1 MLQSQR
7 DTSAYVKRTMAYV
20 SAILTCC
27 GFVFP
32 AHMDVGAVA
41 KWLNSLQSS
50 GPKVELP
57 AGFTGFAVKDVAKR
71 LGISTDAVAGHVT
84 LVLAY
89 QGVVLGD
96 VQGRLPASGT
106 LVMLGDRSSRV
117 KITVRHTEV
126 RRIVETLRNWSG
138 APAADVPLVVLN

>member
-1 MLQSQR
+1 MVRTDRGRSTFDQLDDYTAVLQSQR
-7 DTSAYVKRTMAYV
+7 DTSDYVKCTKAYV

-32 AHMDVGAVA
+32 AHVDVGAVA

-57 AGFTGFAVKDVAKR
+57 AGFTGFAVKEVVER
-71 LGISTDAVAGHVT
+71 LGISTDAVADHVT
-84 LVLAY
+84 VVLAY

-96 VQGRLPASGT
+96 G
-106 LVMLGDRSSRV
+106 
-117 KITVRHTEV
+117 V
-126 RRIVETLRNWSG
+126 RRPALWSCSAT
-138 APAADVPLVVLN
+138 APRE

>member
-1 MLQSQR
+1 MKTRCCSW
-7 DTSAYVKRTMAYV
+7 TGTYV

-32 AHMDVGAVA
+32 AHVDVGAVA

-57 AGFTGFAVKDVAKR
+57 AGFTGFVVKEVVER
-71 LGISTDAVAGHVT
+71 LGISTDAVADHVT
-84 LVLAY
+84 VVLAY

-96 VQGRLPASGT
+96 G
-106 LVMLGDRSSRV
+106 
-117 KITVRHTEV
+117 V
-126 RRIVETLRNWSG
+126 RRPALWSCSAT
-138 APAADVPLVVLN
+138 APRE

>member
-1 MLQSQR
+1 MKTRCCSW
-7 DTSAYVKRTMAYV
+7 TGTYV

-32 AHMDVGAVA
+32 AHVDVGAVA

-57 AGFTGFAVKDVAKR
+57 AGFTGFAVKEVVER
-71 LGISTDAVAGHVT
+71 LGISTDAVADHVT
-84 LVLAY
+84 VVLAY

-96 VQGRLPASGT
+96 G
-106 LVMLGDRSSRV
+106 
-117 KITVRHTEV
+117 V
-126 RRIVETLRNWSG
+126 RRPALWSCSAT
-138 APAADVPLVVLN
+138 APRE